1 MKEIKLL
8 GGVIMKLTTFIKIEV
23 IIDEDKMMEKNWD
36 VNAKEMFSDGSIEFG
51 EVVINIKDEDGK
63 IKSISKETT
72 NEIIEKFKEGIA

>member
-1 MKEIKLL
+1 
-8 GGVIMKLTTFIKIEV
+8 MKLTTFIKIEV